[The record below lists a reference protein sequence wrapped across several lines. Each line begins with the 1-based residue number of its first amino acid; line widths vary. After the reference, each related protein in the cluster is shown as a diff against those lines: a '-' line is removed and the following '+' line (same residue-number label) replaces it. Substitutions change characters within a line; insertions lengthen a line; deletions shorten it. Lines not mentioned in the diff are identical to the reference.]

1 MYEILVFCDIL
12 VAVVLILMILLQQS
26 KGAEAGMSMGSGTS
40 GSFFGAKS
48 SASALTKATAIL
60 ATVFFILSLIIGR
73 LSSNV
78 VTEEEKIDTMVES
91 LDKSKPKEETIPD

>member
-1 MYEILVFCDIL
+1 MYEILIFCDIL
-12 VAVVLILMILLQQS
+12 VAVALVLMILLQQS

-73 LSSNV
+73 LSSHV
-78 VTEEEKIDTMVES
+78 VTESEKVDTMLES
-91 LDKSKPKEETIPD
+91 LDESKPKDQKIPD

>member
-1 MYEILVFCDIL
+1 MYDILMFCDIL
-12 VAVVLILMILLQQS
+12 VAVALVLMILLQQS

-40 GSFFGAKS
+40 SSFFGAKS

-73 LSSNV
+73 LSSHV
-78 VTEEEKIDTMVES
+78 VTESEKVDTMLES
-91 LDKSKPKEETIPD
+91 LDESKPKDEKIPD